1 MLVDS
6 QSDLPVFPHFS
17 CASTHDS
24 HGFLHAFFRMKS
36 FLPDYTVS
44 KVLLDSAHD
53 AMPYYQYFKREN
65 IIPFIDLNGKGGSP
79 PLFIKMTLQLTKME
93 SLFAPLDA
101 VCVV

>member
-1 MLVDS
+1 
-6 QSDLPVFPHFS
+6 
-17 CASTHDS
+17 
-24 HGFLHAFFRMKS
+24 MKS

-65 IIPFIDLNGKGGSP
+65 ITPFIDLNGKGGR
-79 PLFIKMTLQLTKME
+79 PLFIKMTLRLTKME

-101 VCVV
+101 VCVVMVLKLLKAE